1 MIANLDKD
9 TTVVGYQFQ
18 INYQSSYHSLWFLFG
33 WSLFLF
39 DRCFYLQKTH
49 FEHTW
54 SLEII
59 YSLILLL
66 CVVVPTQVV
75 VLHFFNSSCRSLS
88 GLINKELSS
97 QQQNSNASAIKK
109 TIADDILVWKSGY
122 QEIIRLSIIE
132 MHKKKN
138 KNKTALHFDL
148 SYDDIFSL
156 THDHLIM
163 MTWVLGWYLAYKVLH
178 RNLLNVLSELVY
190 VNKLLLLYL
199 QGHALTASQYSRPT
213 MPLFFI

>member
-1 MIANLDKD
+1 MSANLYQD

-18 INYQSSYHSLWFLFG
+18 INCHSSYQRVFLFW

-59 YSLILLL
+59 YNLILLL

-88 GLINKELSS
+88 GLINKKELSS
-97 QQQNSNASAIKK
+97 QQQNSDASAIKK
-109 TIADDILVWKSGY
+109 TIADDIVVWKSGY
-122 QEIIRLSIIE
+122 QERNSAIHYIDPLQEEEEEQDCTPLWFKLWWNFFLNSRSLDLDDNVIGMILWQIIISGWHEFWADSWRSI
-132 MHKKKN
+132 
-138 KNKTALHFDL
+138 
-148 SYDDIFSL
+148 
-156 THDHLIM
+156 
-163 MTWVLGWYLAYKVLH
+163 
-178 RNLLNVLSELVY
+178 
-190 VNKLLLLYL
+190 
-199 QGHALTASQYSRPT
+199 
-213 MPLFFI
+213 